1 MAKEIKVPV
10 TDLLS
15 KKKDTSNDMLVD
27 GPDVGERAEFETKLS
42 ETNRK
47 IKAIRSQN
55 TDPVVEAKLLLD
67 KVNSLL
73 ALGRKKDIWKDAQT
87 AFGIF
92 IDNQCWEDAAQACD
106 VMYQSEQEEAIKALV
121 HGVWLAVSF
130 PVDPQLTIDLLDHIV
145 DETPPNADG
154 AAIAATVA
162 HYIVGLRAPEEDFE
176 NLEFLSA
183 ALLSRVAEK
192 HSNVKTQE
200 EMDEWMERMQL
211 NDPAKFLP
219 RMGMILNAIMG
230 EDEWWYDRDTLR
242 TYFPQ

>member
-1 MAKEIKVPV
+1 MSKEIKVPV
-10 TDLLS
+10 TNLLS
-15 KKKDTSNDMLVD
+15 KKKDSDNDMLVD
-27 GPDVGERAEFETKLS
+27 GADIEERKQYETKLS
-42 ETNRK
+42 ETNKK
-47 IKAIRSQN
+47 IKAVRSQTN
-55 TDPVVEAKLLLD
+55 DPVIEAKLLLD
-67 KVNSLL
+67 KINSLL

-92 IDNQCWEDAAQACD
+92 IENHCWEEAAETCD
-106 VMYQSEQEEAIKALV
+106 VMYQSEEDDAIKALV

-130 PVDPQLTIDLLDHIV
+130 PVDPQLTVDLLDHIV

-162 HYIVGLRAPEEDFE
+162 HYIVSLRATDEDFE
-176 NLEFLSA
+176 NLDFLSA

-192 HSNVKTQE
+192 HSNVKTQQ

-211 NDPAKFLP
+211 TDPAVFLP
-219 RMGMILNAIMG
+219 RLGLVLNAIMG
-230 EDEWWYDRDTLR
+230 ESEWWFDRDQLR